1 MSTNVKKFNL
11 IAPGRSQ
18 LKRDL
23 THTKEFV
30 PTPKKYYI
38 VNIAQFVAKTKK
50 GLKTH
55 CIKIHAL
62 SDDDSEASEN

>member
-11 IAPGRSQ
+11 IAQGRSQ
-18 LKRDL
+18 QKRDS
-23 THTKEFV
+23 THERICTNA
-30 PTPKKYYI
+30 KKI
-38 VNIAQFVAKTKK
+38 LHCEHCEFVAKTKK

-62 SDDDSEASEN
+62 SDNDSEASEN